1 MRGLE
6 ARDNKTPDMEVRPVK
21 TRWHLFFVAAL
32 LPVAG
37 AVHASSPLAAG
48 LESPDSFDAALRG
61 NAVELTSMMEPTP
74 ADGSAPEADATAA
87 HAAPPASSTIA
98 GNCSCMGCCD
108 PCGDSCCD
116 CGSACACG
124 PVWTVRAGA
133 AILQRSNPTGR
144 AVIRDRAVGAAVVA
158 RADIFDFDQWEG
170 GPDLTIA
177 RWFQNGTGIE
187 ARYFG
192 TNQWDDD
199 RTFGLPAQWQVEMA
213 DAPIQINGIGTI
225 SACYLSRLSSTEV
238 NWRGGLNQ
246 NLALLAGFRWIELH
260 ENLGVSAD
268 VGGVNVATA
277 NWNTDNHLYGGQ
289 VGAILQLLK
298 MGRRFSADTWFKGGI
313 YGNDADNQFNFTS
326 LGPNLAGHTSRGQTA
341 FVGDIQFSGSY
352 WFTDHI
358 ALRSGYQLLW
368 VDGVALASDQVNAS
382 SSITGHGI
390 HSNGDV
396 FYHGAL
402 IGLDFTW

>member
-1 MRGLE
+1 
-6 ARDNKTPDMEVRPVK
+6 MEVGLVK
-21 TRWHLFFVAAL
+21 IRWRLFFVAAL

-48 LESPDSFDAALRG
+48 LDSPNSFDEALRG
-61 NAVELTSMMEPTP
+61 DSVELTTLLMEPTP
-74 ADGSAPEADATAA
+74 ADGAPEASGAA
-87 HAAPPASSTIA
+87 SAAPAKAAPPAASTIA
-98 GNCSCMGCCD
+98 GNCNCNIG
-108 PCGDSCCD
+108 CGDG
-116 CGSACACG
+116 CGCGDACGCG

-144 AVIRDRAVGAAVVA
+144 AVIRDRALGAAVVA
-158 RADIFDFDQWEG
+158 RADVFDFDQWEG
-170 GPDLTIA
+170 GPDVYIA
-177 RWFQNGTGIE
+177 RWLQNGTGIE

-192 TNQWDDD
+192 SNQWDDD
-199 RTFGLPAQWQVEMA
+199 RTFGLPAQWQVETA
-213 DAPIQINGIGTI
+213 DAPIQVNGVGSI
-225 SACYLSRLSSTEV
+225 SACYISRLNSTEI

-246 NLALLAGFRWIELH
+246 NLALLAGFRWVEIH

-326 LGPNLAGHTSRGQTA
+326 IGPNLAGHTSRGQTA

-352 WFTDHI
+352 WFTDHV

-368 VDGVALASDQVNAS
+368 ADGVALASDQVNAS
-382 SSITGHGI
+382 SSLTGHGI
-390 HSNGDV
+390 RTNGDV

>member
-1 MRGLE
+1 
-6 ARDNKTPDMEVRPVK
+6 VK
-21 TRWHLFFVAAL
+21 TRWRLFFIAAL

-48 LESPDSFDAALRG
+48 LDSPASFDEALSG
-61 NAVELTSMMEPTP
+61 ESVELTTLLMEPTP
-74 ADGSAPEADATAA
+74 ADASSDAAPEADPKPAK
-87 HAAPPASSTIA
+87 AAPPASSTIA
-98 GNCSCMGCCD
+98 GNCDCNVGCADGCCN
-108 PCGDSCCD
+108 CGD
-116 CGSACACG
+116 ACCG
-124 PVWTVRAGA
+124 PKWTVRAGA

-144 AVIRDRAVGAAVVA
+144 VAIRDRALGASVVA

-170 GPDLTIA
+170 GPDVYIA
-177 RWFQNGTGIE
+177 RWLQNGTGIE

-192 TNQWDDD
+192 SNQWEDD
-199 RTFGLPAQWQVEMA
+199 RSFGLPAQWQVETA
-213 DAPIQINGIGTI
+213 GAPIQVNGAGTI
-225 SACYLSRLSSTEV
+225 SASYISRLSSTEI

-246 NLALLAGFRWIELH
+246 NLALLAGFRWVEIH

-268 VGGVNVATA
+268 LGGTNLATA

-289 VGAILQLLK
+289 VGAILQMLR

-313 YGNDADNQFNFTS
+313 YGNAADNQFNFTS
-326 LGPNLAGHTSRGQTA
+326 IGPNIAGHTSRGQTA

-352 WFTDHI
+352 WITQHM

>member
-1 MRGLE
+1 MAMALQS
-6 ARDNKTPDMEVRPVK
+6 PV
-21 TRWHLFFVAAL
+21 
-32 LPVAG
+32 
-37 AVHASSPLAAG
+37 
-48 LESPDSFDAALRG
+48 SFDEALDAG
-61 NAVELTSMMEPTP
+61 GIELTTMMEPTP
-74 ADGSAPEADATAA
+74 AEAPEGGAHATAKSA
-87 HAAPPASSTIA
+87 SAAPAASTIS
-98 GNCSCMGCCD
+98 GNCDLG
-108 PCGDSCCD
+108 CGDSCCD
-116 CGSACACG
+116 CGDMCGCG
-124 PVWTVRAGA
+124 PKWTVRAGA
-133 AILQRSNPTGR
+133 AILQRSNPSGR
-144 AVIRDRAVGAAVVA
+144 AVIRDRALGTPIVA

-170 GPDLTIA
+170 GPDVTIA
-177 RWFQNGTGIE
+177 RWLNNGTGIE

-192 TNQWDDD
+192 SNQWDDD
-199 RTFGLPAQWQVEMA
+199 RTFGLPAQWQVETA
-213 DAPIQINGIGTI
+213 DAPIQVNGVGTI
-225 SACYLSRLSSTEV
+225 SACYLSRLNSTEI

-246 NLALLAGFRWIELH
+246 NLALLAGFRWVEIH

-268 VGGVNVATA
+268 VGGTNVATA

-289 VGAILQLLK
+289 LGAILQMLR
-298 MGRRFSADTWFKGGI
+298 MGRRFSADAWFKGGI

-326 LGPNLAGHTSRGQTA
+326 LGPNLNGHTSQGQTA

-382 SSITGHGI
+382 SSLTGHGI
-390 HSNGDV
+390 KTNGDV